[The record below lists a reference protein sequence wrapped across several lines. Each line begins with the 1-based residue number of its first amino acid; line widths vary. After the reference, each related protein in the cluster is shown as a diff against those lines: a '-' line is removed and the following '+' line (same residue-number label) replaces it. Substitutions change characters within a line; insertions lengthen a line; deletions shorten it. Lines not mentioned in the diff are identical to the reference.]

1 MNQKIKL
8 LFSADTQV
16 KVRNNNLYSV
26 YSANLSDITN
36 IAKTENVDAVVISG
50 DLFEYCHPNEAEI
63 SLIYQFISSIV
74 SIETVKELV
83 IMPGNHD
90 LEKIKRKQSYGD
102 DMNQTEHN
110 ALSLFVDVLAKLDD
124 DKRNKIIYIDHSGLY
139 ESKFKDLIY
148 LGYSLEDDKTV
159 TQEVIDSIPEDKI
172 CICIFHDMIKEYVDS
187 VKIPQRSDKYER
199 LFSINQFPSN
209 SLILAGDIHTNLRYE
224 GENEQLFLYPGSPQ
238 QHTHNEGSFYSVSEE
253 ISLDTEAAPK
263 SVKLFDITPSIMN
276 KDGESLRPY
285 TYRDIDL
292 TDYVRYVTIKLDS
305 STEWDIIKDRLI
317 KISKEDI
324 YGKTKTYIK
333 IKSSNIFL
341 QHNSEIIDIFQRE
354 GVFVSIIA
362 DKLISKINTETS
374 NKVIAD
380 IINKQEED
388 IADVDENGE
397 TINTNKPDLYGELT
411 NDDIIRMF
419 EYVVDESSLNENIT
433 AEVRADI
440 INLFKNQL
448 SNIGSIS
455 DKQYNIGFKSIKC
468 NQFMSL
474 GEVDLNLD
482 IPGITRI
489 LGTNGVGKTS
499 LFRMI
504 RWVLT
509 GEAFKRMSKRATI
522 NNNLVVFNNNIPDN
536 DEVVVE
542 LRFTINDSE
551 VTLVRSAARKWKNN
565 TTYSQKI
572 SIDKNKFISGVD
584 RDLKM
589 TIVKNGQEKVLTG
602 DSVQMNIDAVF
613 SDILDN
619 IVFIDYPSLNELINS
634 QSQDM
639 MDMCL
644 RYIGLSFIDK
654 LKDALPE
661 VRDELMSTVTKP
673 TQKLGDVVSSIN
685 QNEQQRKQLDDD
697 IKNNQNDIA
706 DIEKEVDKYNQSLE
720 SITDKMV
727 AMGNI
732 PNILVAKNSE
742 HGELMDKM
750 MSFEIREK
758 KQLLPMPEQPIID
771 DDKVNTLKK
780 EIDEFKIKTEDT
792 NKLLLDIKKE
802 YNDAVEAETQ
812 KLREKVSNTIHTINE
827 QKNERIKLLTQDY
840 LMKSMDLGALL
851 NTKLVDLND
860 KSNEITRLANI
871 YLGKIINKIN
881 ELSTS
886 NISIVDETIRLR
898 KEILDNEEQIANS
911 ACSACGRPF
920 DNHEEHAA
928 KLRERNSQ
936 IEKELEVIEP
946 KHIENLNNIKL
957 LKSRED
963 EIKTYIAENNFDELG
978 KIKDCEKLVG
988 EYNVLKEEISAVR
1001 KEIGE
1006 LKEPNVDDDE
1016 IIIDCNSKLEKLKN
1030 VDYSK
1035 IKLSEETLKINE
1047 KVEEISTSL
1056 NNDLLI
1062 LQEKETAFN
1071 ELNNSNTLI
1080 RNKYINEVNRVNQE
1094 NNEINAYNQEVDTHN
1109 ASFQTTKTRIDIL
1122 KKEIDELEKKRP
1134 EFDELVK
1141 EKEIVSE
1148 QLAEHTKL
1156 LNDRKEFAS
1165 RRSVMISEL
1174 NHKHDEL
1181 VKIKDNI
1188 VKYDNTQIVW
1198 KIYQNIINRK
1208 LTDVVF
1214 EYYRVKINNVL
1225 NELLE
1230 DVDFKIYWAGP
1241 EQGLD
1246 LFKIDVSDDGIV
1258 TYQLAKQSS
1267 GMEIS
1272 FMGISLIYAIHT
1284 INSRN
1289 ISHIFCDELSGALSD
1304 GSNIEYETQNFQEL
1318 FVKILQKF
1326 KNKST
1331 FIVDHNIKN
1340 LFETVTYTVYYGK
1353 DGNQIR

>member
-1 MNQKIKL
+1 MNNDKIKL

-50 DLFEYCHPNEAEI
+50 DLFEYCHPNEPEI

-74 SIETVKELV
+74 SIEKVKELV

-90 LEKIKRKQSYGD
+90 LEKIKHKQNYTD
-102 DMNQTEHN
+102 DMGQTEHN

-148 LGYSLEDDKTV
+148 LGYSLEDDKNV

-199 LFSINQFPSN
+199 LFSINQFPSD

-224 GENEQLFLYPGSPQ
+224 GENGQLFLYPGSPQ
-238 QHTHNEGSFYSVSEE
+238 QHTHNEGDFYTVSEE
-253 ISLDTEAAPK
+253 IVLDVEAAPK
-263 SVKLFDITPSIMN
+263 SVKLFDITPSMMN
-276 KDGESLRPY
+276 KDGELLRPF
-285 TYRDIDL
+285 TYQDIEL
-292 TDYVRYVTIKLDS
+292 TDYVRYITIKLDS
-305 STEWDIIKDRLI
+305 STEWDIIKDRLT
-317 KISKEDI
+317 KLSEQDI
-324 YGKTKTYIK
+324 YGKSKTYIK
-333 IKSSNIFL
+333 VKSSNIFL
-341 QHNSEIIDIFQRE
+341 QHNSDIINIFQRE

-374 NKVIAD
+374 NKVVSD
-380 IINKQEED
+380 IINRHDE
-388 IADVDENGE
+388 DVDENGE
-397 TINTNKPDLYGELT
+397 TINIDKKELSGELT

-419 EYVVDESSLNENIT
+419 EYVVDELSLKNDIT
-433 AEVRADI
+433 AEVRADL

-448 SNIGSIS
+448 TNIGNIS
-455 DKQYNIGFKSIKC
+455 DKQYNISFKSIKC

-509 GEAFKRMSKRATI
+509 GEAFKGMSKRATTA
-522 NNNLVVFNNNIPDN
+522 NNLVVFNNNIPDN

-542 LRFTINDSE
+542 LCFNINDSQ
-551 VTLVRSAARKWKNN
+551 VKVIRSASRKWKNN

-572 SIDKNKFISGVD
+572 SIDKNKYVAAVD
-584 RDLKM
+584 KNLKM
-589 TIVKNGQEKVLTG
+589 IIVKDGQEKELTG
-602 DSVQMNIDAVF
+602 DSVQMNIDSVF

-619 IVFIDYPSLNELINS
+619 IVFIDYPSLNSLINADPD
-634 QSQDM
+634 DM
-639 MDMCL
+639 ENMCL

-654 LKDALPE
+654 LKNALPE
-661 VRDELMSTVTKP
+661 VKEELMSSVTKP
-673 TQKLGDVVSSIN
+673 TQKLGDVVAAIN
-685 QNEQQRKQLDDD
+685 QNELQRKQIDDD
-697 IKNNQNDIA
+697 INNNQTSID
-706 DIEKEVDKYNQSLE
+706 DIEKEVDKYGQSLE

-742 HGELMDKM
+742 HSELMDKM

-771 DDKVNTLKK
+771 EEKVSNLKK
-780 EIDEFKIKTEDT
+780 EIDEFKVKTEDT
-792 NKLLLDIKKE
+792 NKLLLDVKKE
-802 YNDAVEAETQ
+802 YNDTVEAETQ
-812 KLREKVSNTIHTINE
+812 KLREKVANTINDTNE
-827 QKNERIKLLTQDY
+827 KKNARIKLLTQDY
-840 LMKSMDLGALL
+840 LMKSMDLGASL

-881 ELSTS
+881 ELHTS
-886 NISIVDETIRLR
+886 NIGIVDETIRLR

-957 LKSRED
+957 LKNRED

-978 KIKDCEKLVG
+978 KIKDCEKLVV
-988 EYNVLKEEISAVR
+988 EYNALKEEISAVR

-1006 LKEPNVDDDE
+1006 LKEPNIDEDE

-1056 NNDLLI
+1056 NNDLLV
-1062 LQEKETAFN
+1062 LQEKEAVFN
-1071 ELNNSNTLI
+1071 ELNNQNTLI
-1080 RNKYINEVNRVNQE
+1080 RNKYIEEVNRVNQE
-1094 NNEINAYNQEVDTHN
+1094 NNAINIYNQEVDAYN

-1134 EFDELVK
+1134 EFDKLVK
-1141 EKEIVSE
+1141 EKEIVLD
-1148 QLAEHTKL
+1148 QLAEYTKL
-1156 LNDRKEFAS
+1156 LNNKNEFAS
-1165 RRSVMISEL
+1165 KCSVMISEL

-1181 VKIKDNI
+1181 VKVKDNI
-1188 VKYDNTQIVW
+1188 IKYDNAQIVW
-1198 KIYQNIINRK
+1198 SMYQTIINRK
-1208 LTDVVF
+1208 ITDVVF
-1214 EYYRVKINNVL
+1214 EYYRIKINNVL

-1230 DVDFKIYWAGP
+1230 DVDFKIFWAGP
-1241 EQGLD
+1241 EQNLE
-1246 LFKIDVSDDGIV
+1246 LYKIDVSDDGIV

-1272 FMGISLIYAIHT
+1272 FMGISLIYAIHI

-1353 DGNQIR
+1353 EGNKIR